1 MSDIIDSRD
10 LEEELKTL
18 DPKEDKEEIKE
29 ILELKKEVSSY
40 GGDSWEHGI
49 IFISE
54 YEWKYYCE
62 NFAEEVGYIDNLDN
76 NPLQHCID
84 WDQWADNMSMDYSSV
99 EFRGQSYYYR

>member
-1 MSDIIDSRD
+1 MSDIIDSRH

-40 GGDSWEHGI
+40 GGDNWEHGI
-49 IFISE
+49 FFISE
-54 YEWKYYCE
+54 DEWKDYCE
-62 NFAEEVGYIDNLDN
+62 NFAEDVGYIDNLDN

-84 WDQWADNMSMDYSSV
+84 WDQWANILSMDYSIV
-99 EFRGQSYYYR
+99 EFRGKSYYYR

>member
-40 GGDSWEHGI
+40 GGDNW
-49 IFISE
+49 
-54 YEWKYYCE
+54 
-62 NFAEEVGYIDNLDN
+62 
-76 NPLQHCID
+76 
-84 WDQWADNMSMDYSSV
+84 
-99 EFRGQSYYYR
+99 